1 MANQQLLED
10 AYIERCDKETEELI
24 AKETFSFL
32 TQPLDYLKK
41 HKKEFL
47 FLESKQFDAI
57 HVDAVSLEVDD
68 VFGTYDVMLGLRFQK
83 KFGNVLKEELNQ
95 NLKGSEA
102 KFDLL
107 FSNEDGL
114 WDLNFAL
121 NYVEGYREDLSIGEA
136 FELIHQFLVKLVE
149 KIK

>member
-1 MANQQLLED
+1 MSNQQFLED

-24 AKETFSFL
+24 AKETDSFL
-32 TQPLDYLKK
+32 SQPLDHLKK

-47 FLESKQFDAI
+47 FLESKQFEAI

-68 VFGTYDVMLGLRFQK
+68 VFGTYDVMLGLKLQK

-121 NYVEGYREDLSIGEA
+121 NYVNGFREDLSIGEA

-149 KIK
+149 KVK